1 MTWLDATFYGVIQGI
16 TEFLPVSSSGHLALL
31 PHYLKIND
39 PGVPFDLAMHVGT
52 ALAVFVYF
60 FKDIRSIF
68 TSALSK
74 DQLLDKGAGRNWIIN
89 MGISTFVTFTLA
101 FLIKDFASD
110 FGRSAGI
117 ISLNLVLFGA
127 LMWYFDHRGVKEETN
142 LMSEKIDFKR
152 SLLIGLFQGMAVFP
166 GVSRSGGTLTISRW
180 LNLSRLEATRFSF
193 LLSLPVIMAGF
204 VYKLPEVMNSTAS
217 FAMSDLII
225 GLVLSFVVGLATIH
239 YFLKFISSTG
249 LWVFSIYRFI
259 LAIVTMVMFN

>member
-1 MTWLDATFYGVIQGI
+1 MTWLDAFFYGVIQGI

-60 FKDIRSIF
+60 FKDIRSIC
-68 TSALSK
+68 TSALAK
-74 DQLLDKGAGRNWIIN
+74 DQILDNGQGRNWIIN
-89 MGISTFVTFTLA
+89 MGISTVVTFVLA

-110 FGRSAGI
+110 FGRSAAM
-117 ISLNLVLFGA
+117 ISLNLVLFGI
-127 LMWYFDHRGVKEETN
+127 LMWYFDHRGVKEETTH
-142 LMSEKIDFKR
+142 MSVKVDVKR
-152 SLLIGLFQGMAVFP
+152 SLLIGLFQGLAVFP

-180 LNLSRLEATRFSF
+180 LGLSRLEATRYSF
-193 LLSLPVIMAGF
+193 LLSLPVIFAGF
-204 VYKLPEVMNSTAS
+204 VYKLPEVMNSSAS
-217 FAMSDLII
+217 FAISDLVI

-249 LWVFSIYRFI
+249 LWVFSVYRFL
-259 LAIVTMVMFN
+259 LAIMTLLLFY